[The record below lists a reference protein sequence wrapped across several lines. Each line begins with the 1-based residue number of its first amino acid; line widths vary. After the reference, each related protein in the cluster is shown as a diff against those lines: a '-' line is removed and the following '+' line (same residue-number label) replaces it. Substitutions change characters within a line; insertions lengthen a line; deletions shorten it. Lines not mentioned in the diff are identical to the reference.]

1 MDEEKEIH
9 DHDKE
14 IVEPKVPTID
24 PEKILGY
31 IRRKDRK
38 ALLTIFEIVPS
49 IDIAEAVE
57 DFEPADVLYIFRA
70 VPSEITADFFDEL
83 SSDTKEAL
91 IKAMTDKELVEI
103 INEQYAD
110 DVADTVNELPANL
123 AKRVLSAAAKD
134 MRADV
139 NRLLQYADGT
149 AGALMTTEYL
159 EFIDTA
165 IVQSV
170 IDEVRA
176 KGKDAETI
184 YTIFVRN
191 RKREFVGTVGL
202 DDLIFADPK
211 HTLRD
216 IMNRDVVSC
225 YTATDQEEVAKLFR
239 RYDLTA
245 MAVLNMDSRLVG
257 VITVDDAIDVITEE
271 QQEDLA
277 RLTNM
282 EPTDKP
288 YMELTAWD
296 NAKKCIPW
304 LIALLILGTFTTM
317 VLDRI
322 EKSAI
327 FTALP
332 MLIAFVPTLMDTGG
346 NAGAQTTGLMIRGLA
361 VDDFGPKDVLR
372 VLWKEF
378 KSALIIAGIVAAFA
392 FFWIT
397 IEQYTGIV
405 NDAERFGGVNIWSGN
420 CWTLDFFEH
429 TLRNSALISI
439 TMGIA
444 VLFSKSIGTLLP
456 LGAAAI
462 KKDPALLS
470 QPMLTT
476 IMDVATLCIYLLM
489 AMTFFPQFI

>member
-1 MDEEKEIH
+1 MDEEKEV
-9 DHDKE
+9 E
-14 IVEPKVPTID
+14 ITSTKVATID

-31 IRRKDRK
+31 IRKKDRK
-38 ALLTIFEIVPS
+38 ALLTIFEIVPN
-49 IDIAEAVE
+49 IDIAEAVN
-57 DFEPADVLYIFRA
+57 DFEPADLLYIFRA

-83 SSDTKEAL
+83 SSDTKETL
-91 IKAMTDKELVEI
+91 IKAMTDKELIEL

-110 DVADTVNELPANL
+110 DVADTVIELPANL
-123 AKRVLSAAAKD
+123 ASRVLKAADKD
-134 MRADV
+134 MRKDI
-139 NRLLQYADGT
+139 NTLLQYAEGT

-159 EFIDTA
+159 EFVDSDK
-165 IVQSV
+165 VSKV
-170 IDEVRA
+170 IEEVRA

-184 YTIFVRN
+184 YTLFVRN
-191 RKREFVGTVGL
+191 KRREFVGTAGL
-202 DDLIFADPK
+202 DDLFFAEPSE
-211 HTLRD
+211 TLGD
-216 IMNRDVVSC
+216 IMDRDVVSC
-225 YTATDQEEVAKLFR
+225 YTATDQEEVAKMFR
-239 RYDLTA
+239 RYDLNA
-245 MAVLNMDSRLVG
+245 MAVLNADSRLVG
-257 VITVDDAIDVITEE
+257 VITVDDVMDVMVEE

-322 EKSAI
+322 EKSNI
-327 FTALP
+327 FTMLP

-361 VDDFGPKDVLR
+361 VDDFGPKDILK

-378 KSALIIAGIVAAFA
+378 RSALIIAGIVAAFA

-397 IEQYTGIV
+397 MEQYVGIV
-405 NDAERFGGVNIWSGN
+405 NDAENFAGVNVWNGN
-420 CWTLDFFEH
+420 CWNMEFFTH
-429 TLRNSALISI
+429 VIKNSSLISI

-444 VLFSKSIGTLLP
+444 VLFSKCIGTMLP

-489 AMTFFPQFI
+489 AMAFFPQFA

>member
-1 MDEEKEIH
+1 MDEEKVENM
-9 DHDKE
+9 
-14 IVEPKVPTID
+14 EPKVPTID
-24 PEKILGY
+24 PDKILGY
-31 IRRKDRK
+31 IRKKDRK

-57 DFEPADVLYIFRA
+57 NFDPADLLYIFRA

-91 IKAMTDKELVEI
+91 IKAMTDKELVAI
-103 INEQYAD
+103 IKEQYAD
-110 DVADTVNELPANL
+110 DVADTVIELPANL
-123 AKRVLSAAAKD
+123 ASRVLKAADKE
-134 MRADV
+134 MRQSV
-139 NRLLQYADGT
+139 NQLLQYSDGT

-159 EFIDTA
+159 EFVDTA
-165 IVQSV
+165 PVSDV
-170 IDEVRA
+170 INEIRT
-176 KGKDAETI
+176 KGKDAETV

-191 RKREFVGTVGL
+191 KKREFVGTAGL
-202 DDLIFADPK
+202 DDLIFAKPNE
-211 HTLRD
+211 TLED

-225 YTATDQEEVAKLFR
+225 YTATDQEEVAKMFR
-239 RYDLTA
+239 RYDLNA
-245 MAVLNMDSRLVG
+245 MAVLNSDSRLVG
-257 VITVDDAIDVITEE
+257 VITVDDVIDVMVEE

-282 EPTDKP
+282 EPSDKP
-288 YMELTAWD
+288 YMELSAWD

-346 NAGAQTTGLMIRGLA
+346 NAGAQTTGLMIRGPA
-361 VDDFGPKDVLR
+361 VDDFEPKDVLK

-378 KSALIIAGIVAAFA
+378 RSAVIIAGIVAAFA
-392 FFWIT
+392 FLWIT

-405 NDAERFGGVNIWSGN
+405 NDAENFKDINIWSGN
-420 CWTLDFFEH
+420 CWNVDFFAH
-429 TLRNSALISI
+429 TMKNSALISI

-444 VLFSKSIGTLLP
+444 VLFSKCIGTLLP

-476 IMDVATLCIYLLM
+476 IMDVATLCIFLLM
-489 AMTFFPQFI
+489 AVIFFPQFA